1 MNESSDL
8 DAFDSC
14 GLRNF
19 TLMAQ
24 KKKKRKRRIRH
35 GPSKRIR
42 HFKEAEQRYHSS
54 FNSRKIAL
62 MSVKLFNFVATI
74 CSKRQGR

>member
-24 KKKKRKRRIRH
+24 KKKK
-35 GPSKRIR
+35 
-42 HFKEAEQRYHSS
+42 KEEYVTVLQREYVILKKQ
-54 FNSRKIAL
+54 NNDIIVPLIA
-62 MSVKLFNFVATI
+62 
-74 CSKRQGR
+74 GRLP

>member
-8 DAFDSC
+8 DAFDSR

-24 KKKKRKRRIRH
+24 KKKKE
-35 GPSKRIR
+35 
-42 HFKEAEQRYHSS
+42 KEEYVTVLQREYVILKKQ
-54 FNSRKIAL
+54 NNDIIVPLIA
-62 MSVKLFNFVATI
+62 
-74 CSKRQGR
+74 GRLP

>member
-8 DAFDSC
+8 DAFDSR

-24 KKKKRKRRIRH
+24 KKKK
-35 GPSKRIR
+35 
-42 HFKEAEQRYHSS
+42 EEYVTVLQREYVILKKQ
-54 FNSRKIAL
+54 NNDIIVPLIA
-62 MSVKLFNFVATI
+62 
-74 CSKRQGR
+74 GRLP

>member
-24 KKKKRKRRIRH
+24 KKKKE
-35 GPSKRIR
+35 
-42 HFKEAEQRYHSS
+42 KEEYVTVLQREYVILKKQ
-54 FNSRKIAL
+54 NNDIIVPLIA
-62 MSVKLFNFVATI
+62 
-74 CSKRQGR
+74 GRLP

>member
-8 DAFDSC
+8 DAFDSR

-24 KKKKRKRRIRH
+24 KKKK
-35 GPSKRIR
+35 
-42 HFKEAEQRYHSS
+42 KEEYVTVLQREYVILKKQ
-54 FNSRKIAL
+54 NNDIIVPLIA
-62 MSVKLFNFVATI
+62 
-74 CSKRQGR
+74 GRLP

>member
-8 DAFDSC
+8 DAFDSR

-24 KKKKRKRRIRH
+24 KKKKRRIRH